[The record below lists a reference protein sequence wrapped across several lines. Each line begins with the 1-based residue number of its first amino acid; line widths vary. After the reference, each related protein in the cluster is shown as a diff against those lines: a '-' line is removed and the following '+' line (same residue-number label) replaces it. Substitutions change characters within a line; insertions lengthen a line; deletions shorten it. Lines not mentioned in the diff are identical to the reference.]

1 MFKIFVI
8 RKNKYPT
15 HSGECQ
21 YRRQDEQPATFRRCI
36 AQAWQTK
43 GQLRTVLLCANNI
56 KKVLNISM
64 YTHGE
69 CNSVFK
75 R

>member
-8 RKNKYPT
+8 RKKNNKYPT
-15 HSGECQ
+15 HSGGCQ

-43 GQLRTVLLCANNI
+43 GQLLTVLHWVNNI
-56 KKVLNISM
+56 KNVLSI
-64 YTHGE
+64 
-69 CNSVFK
+69 
-75 R
+75 